1 MVWGFWFCKGLIL
14 VFTSGT
20 IFFIILSVDLYFN
33 SGVHLV
39 LCCNHVLSIFFYDV
53 LNGIKA
59 FVNSLKCVSAN
70 CQTKTDYG
78 PFLSLSFF

>member
-1 MVWGFWFCKGLIL
+1 MVGGFVFCK
-14 VFTSGT
+14 VW
-20 IFFIILSVDLYFN
+20 FFIILSVDLYFS

-39 LCCNHVLSIFFYDV
+39 LCCNHLLSIFFYDV
-53 LNGIKA
+53 PNRIKV
-59 FVNSLKCVSAN
+59 FVGSLKCVSAN